1 MQLFGRLISLMNG
14 AGVVW
19 VFALMFL
26 IAADI
31 VGRQVFDS
39 PIRGVAEMV
48 SLSLVASVFLQLAYA
63 VHHERLTRAVFL
75 LDRIGSKDAKLANDW
90 SGIIAL
96 ITCGI
101 CLVIAVGIAPDF
113 VRAFATQEFAGVQG
127 LFAVQ
132 VWPIKLL
139 VLLGSV
145 AAAAECGRRAFNAFT
160 GGGEKDATSEKGLR
174 WPALIVPALI
184 LVVCTLLWVTSAEPR
199 LVGTVMIVTVLALIA
214 LGMPIAIALLLTGFL
229 GLAVLRQ
236 DFGVAAKTAALA
248 AEGTISEYVFASVP
262 LFVLMGLFVNVSDI
276 GRDAFRAAQLIFGR
290 IRGGL
295 GVATVAANAIFAAIT
310 GISIASAA
318 IFSKIAVPEMV
329 RQGYTPKFAVGLTAG
344 SSVLGMLIPPSIL
357 LIIYGVIAEVSI
369 GNLFKAA
376 VIPGIILAAA
386 FAIGVVVMTLT
397 WPAFVGQVAE
407 GRRAGAGAE
416 GNAAG
421 RRASADLARVLP
433 QLGGLV
439 PVAILIVIV
448 LGGIYGGFF
457 APHEAG
463 AAGALAAMV
472 LALVKR
478 RLNGSKLWEVICESG
493 QVTVTILFLI
503 IAASMF
509 SRMLTLTELPQ
520 DIAAFL
526 GGTGL
531 GMLGFLLIYLL
542 LLVVLG
548 TVLDSTS
555 ILLILLP
562 LALPVVTALGGDL
575 IWFGVVT
582 IIGVEIGLLT
592 PPLGLSVYVIK
603 SSLDDQSI
611 SLGTI
616 FAGSFPFV
624 LITFAVTVLVM
635 AFPGLTEWSVRLFT
649 FD

>member
-1 MQLFGRLISLMNG
+1 MQLFGRVISLMNG

-19 VFALMFL
+19 IFALMFL
-26 IAADI
+26 ICADI
-31 VGRQVFDS
+31 IARTLFDS

-48 SLSLVASVFLQLAYA
+48 SLSLVASIFLQLVFAL
-63 VHHERLTRAVFL
+63 HRERLTRAEFL
-75 LDRIGSKDAKLANDW
+75 LNKIDAADTRLASNW
-90 SGIIAL
+90 SGIIAVVSL
-96 ITCGI
+96 AM
-101 CLVIAVGIAPDF
+101 CLLIAVGIAPDF
-113 VRAFATQEFAGVQG
+113 VRAFNTREFAGVQG
-127 LFAVQ
+127 IFAIQ

-139 VLLGSV
+139 ILIGSSV
-145 AAAAECGRRAFNAFT
+145 AAAECGRRAWVNFVA
-160 GGGEKDATSEKGLR
+160 GGQNLSRGL
-174 WPALIVPALI
+174 ALIIPALI
-184 LVVCTLLWVTSAEPR
+184 LIVSVLLWTSNAEPR
-199 LVGTVMIVTVLALIA
+199 LIGTAMIVIVLGLIA
-214 LGMPIAIALLLTGFL
+214 LGMPIAIALLFAGFL
-229 GLAVLRQ
+229 GLAVLKQ
-236 DFGVAAKTAALA
+236 DFGVATKTMALA
-248 AEGTISEYVFASVP
+248 AEGTVSQYVFASVP
-262 LFVLMGLFVNVSDI
+262 LFVLMGLFVNVSDM
-276 GRDAFRAAQLIFGR
+276 GRDAFRAAQLIFGW

-295 GVATVAANAIFAAIT
+295 GIATVSANAIFAAIT

-329 RQGYTPKFAVGLTAG
+329 REGYTPKFAVGLTAG

-357 LIIYGVIAEVSI
+357 LIIYGVIAEQSI
-369 GNLFKAA
+369 GDLFKAA

-386 FAIGVVVMTLT
+386 FAIGVLIMTVSA
-397 WPAFVGQVAE
+397 PKFVGDV
-407 GRRAGAGAE
+407 RRSEPVQGD
-416 GNAAG
+416 AG
-421 RRASADLARVLP
+421 RTLL
-433 QLGGLV
+433 GLV
-439 PVAILIVIV
+439 PVIILIAIV

-457 APHEAG
+457 TPYEAG

-472 LALVKR
+472 LALIKR
-478 RLNGSKLWEVICESG
+478 RLDWPKLWEVMRESG

-503 IAASMF
+503 IAASAF

-520 DIAAFL
+520 DIAVFL

-531 GMLGFLLIYLL
+531 GMFGFLLIYLML
-542 LLVVLG
+542 LIVLG

-575 IWFGVVT
+575 VWFGVVT

-603 SSLDDQSI
+603 SSLDDQTI

-635 AFPGLTEWSVRLFT
+635 TFPQITAFSVDLFS

>member
-1 MQLFGRLISLMNG
+1 MHPFGRLISLMNG

-19 VFALMFL
+19 FFALMFL
-26 IAADI
+26 ICADI
-31 VGRQVFDS
+31 IARTFFDS

-48 SLSLVASVFLQLAYA
+48 SLSLVASIFLQLAFA
-63 VHHERLTRAVFL
+63 MHGERLTRAEFL
-75 LDRIGSKDAKLANDW
+75 LNRIKSADSKLASDW
-90 SGIIAL
+90 SGLIAVVSL
-96 ITCGI
+96 AI
-101 CLVIAVGIAPDF
+101 CLAIAIGIGPDF
-113 VRAFATQEFAGVQG
+113 VRAFRTQEFAGVQG
-127 LFAVQ
+127 LFAIQ

-139 VLLGSV
+139 ILLGSV
-145 AAAAECGRRAFNAFT
+145 VAAIECGRRAWISFAAA
-160 GGGEKDATSEKGLR
+160 GSSTSRGL
-174 WPALIVPALI
+174 PLIIPALI
-184 LVVCTLLWVTSAEPR
+184 LIVSALLWTSGAEPR
-199 LVGTVMIVTVLALIA
+199 LVGASMIVMVLALIA
-214 LGMPIAIALLLTGFL
+214 LGMPIAIALLLTGFI
-229 GLAVLRQ
+229 GLAVLKQ
-236 DFGVAAKTAALA
+236 DFGVATKTMALA
-248 AEGTISEYVFASVP
+248 AEGTVSEYVFASVP

-276 GRDAFRAAQLIFGR
+276 GRDAFRAAQLIFGW

-295 GVATVAANAIFAAIT
+295 GIATVAANAVFAAIT

-318 IFSKIAVPEMV
+318 IFSKIAVPEMI
-329 RQGYTPKFAVGLTAG
+329 REGYTPKFAVGLTAG

-386 FAIGVVVMTLT
+386 FAIGVLVMTVVA
-397 WPAFVGQVAE
+397 PRFVGEVRQGSSIE
-407 GRRAGAGAE
+407 E
-416 GNAAG
+416 SAG
-421 RRASADLARVLP
+421 RTLL
-433 QLGGLV
+433 GLV
-439 PVAILIVIV
+439 PVAVLIVLV
-448 LGGIYGGFF
+448 LGGIYGGLF

-472 LALVKR
+472 LALLKR
-478 RLNGSKLWEVICESG
+478 RLDGPRLWEVIRESG

-503 IAASMF
+503 IAASTF

-531 GMLGFLLIYLL
+531 GMFGFLLIYLV
-542 LLVVLG
+542 LLVILG

-562 LALPVVTALGGDL
+562 LALPVVSALGGDL

-582 IIGVEIGLLT
+582 VIGIEIGLLT

-624 LITFAVTVLVM
+624 LITLAVTILLMV
-635 AFPGLTEWSVRLFT
+635 FPEITATSIALFS
-649 FD
+649 FS